1 MPAKKTPANGKHENQ
16 PLSAFTAMSGDMPK
30 VFAQM
35 QETYARQTEAM
46 REELARFAEARM
58 QGTAKTIES
67 LSQCKNPLEAMG
79 VQQQW
84 LMNLGRS
91 YLDESWK
98 LMGMVGEAMKK
109 QQEQARK
116 TPD

>member
-1 MPAKKTPANGKHENQ
+1 MPAKKTPPKAAAK
-16 PLSAFTAMSGDMPK
+16 PLAAFTPTNADMAK

-35 QETYARQTEAM
+35 QETYARHGEAL

-79 VQQQW
+79 LQQQW
-84 LMNLGRS
+84 LMGLGRS

-98 LMGMVGEAMKK
+98 LVSIMSETLKK
-109 QQEQARK
+109 QQAETR
-116 TPD
+116 PE